1 MTTLNRHGKK
11 WTTNEILTLQRE
23 YELLSLPI
31 AEIADKHKRTPRAI
45 VAKLV
50 AEEFITLDMGDIL
63 IDTITSPQSD
73 TKSVK
78 SIEQDC
84 LNRIWKLETSVE
96 EIGLLV
102 NELTKSRVC
111 KKTKTILN
119 NTSTSMEL

>member
-11 WTTNEILTLQRE
+11 WTTTEILKLQRE
-23 YELLSLPI
+23 YELLSLPVTEI
-31 AEIADKHKRTPRAI
+31 AEKHKRTPRAI
-45 VAKLV
+45 VSKLV

-63 IDTITSPQSD
+63 IDTIASTQSD

>member
-11 WTTNEILTLQRE
+11 WTTTEILKLQRE
-23 YELLSLPI
+23 YELLSLPVTEI
-31 AEIADKHKRTPRAI
+31 AEKHKRTPRAI
-45 VAKLV
+45 VSKLV

-63 IDTITSPQSD
+63 IDTITSTQSD

>member
-11 WTTNEILTLQRE
+11 WTTTEILKLQRE
-23 YELLSLPI
+23 YELLSLPVTEI
-31 AEIADKHKRTPRAI
+31 AEKHKRTPRAS
-45 VAKLV
+45 VSKLV

-63 IDTITSPQSD
+63 IDTITSAQSD

-102 NELTKSRVC
+102 NELTKSRVS